1 MASRENARMTDEP
14 QFPPAAAGKGKGIMR
29 AQGFGLGLIIGMLLM
44 WASGQGPPSAT
55 GKNLPEPPCIPAT
68 AATDYVHS
76 VIQADRTFYTTEIV
90 ERMQVRGTAVA
101 SEHWKE
107 RGVLPLPAQFLKE
120 AGLLMRGD
128 DRGIRVRLLS
138 QWPINKDNR
147 ANTDFER
154 TGLSEI
160 MVDGGRPYTGV
171 VTQDGASYF
180 QALYPDKAVSQ
191 TCIGCHNAHPNS
203 PKKDFKLRD
212 VMGGILVS
220 MPLSQSSH
228 K

>member
-1 MASRENARMTDEP
+1 
-14 QFPPAAAGKGKGIMR
+14 MR
-29 AQGFGLGLIIGMLLM
+29 AQGFGTGLILGMLLM
-44 WASGQGPPSAT
+44 WMSGPGLPSAT
-55 GKNLPEPPCIPAT
+55 GRNLPEPPCIPAT
-68 AATDYVHS
+68 SAADYVHS

-128 DRGIRVRLLS
+128 DRGIRVRLVS
-138 QWPINKDNR
+138 RWPINKDNR
-147 ANTDFER
+147 PNTDFER

-160 MVDGGRPYTGV
+160 MVDGGRPYTAV
-171 VTQDGASYF
+171 VTQDGTSYF

-191 TCIGCHNAHPNS
+191 SCIGCHNTHPDS

-212 VMGGILVS
+212 VMGGILVT
-220 MPLSQSSH
+220 MPLPQSGQ

>member
-1 MASRENARMTDEP
+1 
-14 QFPPAAAGKGKGIMR
+14 MR
-29 AQGFGLGLIIGMLLM
+29 AQGFGFGLVLGMLVM
-44 WASGQGPPSAT
+44 WVSGQWLSSAA
-55 GKNLPEPPCIPAT
+55 GKNLPEPPCIPAAT
-68 AATDYVHS
+68 AADYVHS

-107 RGVLPLPAQFLKE
+107 RGTLPLPAQFLKE

-128 DRGIRVRLLS
+128 DRGVRVRLLS

-147 ANTDFER
+147 PHTDFER
-154 TGLSEI
+154 AGLSELTGA
-160 MVDGGRPYTGV
+160 DGRPYTGV
-171 VTQDGASYF
+171 VTEDGASYF

-203 PKKDFKLRD
+203 PKKDFKQHD
-212 VMGGILVS
+212 VMGGILVT
-220 MPLSQSSH
+220 MPLALVGQ
-228 K
+228 KPQR